1 MAKRPELEPPDPG
14 LVREQATN
22 GELDFI
28 SQGYRESARFYSL
41 WVPMSFCMNIRRS
54 VSMENTFLA

>member
-22 GELDFI
+22 GEPDFI
-28 SQGYRESARFYSL
+28 SQGYRESARFYPL
-41 WVPMSFCMNIRRS
+41 WVPM
-54 VSMENTFLA
+54 EEFLHEHRKIC